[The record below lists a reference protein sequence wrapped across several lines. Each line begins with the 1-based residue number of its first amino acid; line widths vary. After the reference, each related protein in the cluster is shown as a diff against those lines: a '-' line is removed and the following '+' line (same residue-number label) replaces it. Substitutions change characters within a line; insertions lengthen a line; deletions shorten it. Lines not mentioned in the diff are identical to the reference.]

1 MKMTIADFKQNF
13 QYLQVDQRLSPDDR
27 KSAIGFA
34 LARGIA
40 YALDVPRSP
49 VTNARMF
56 YIEQLQTTVQQFLS
70 EVVEFYAFSLPS
82 VERLT
87 EQLWSM
93 RYKLVHCP
101 DFATDKSLVAL
112 CSAFDKETEILT
124 PRVRELFPQRE
135 IAYTAAQVT
144 RVLKGV

>member
-40 YALDVPRSP
+40 YALDVPPSP

-56 YIEQLQTTVQQFLS
+56 YIGQLQTTV
-70 EVVEFYAFSLPS
+70 
-82 VERLT
+82 
-87 EQLWSM
+87 
-93 RYKLVHCP
+93 
-101 DFATDKSLVAL
+101 
-112 CSAFDKETEILT
+112 
-124 PRVRELFPQRE
+124 
-135 IAYTAAQVT
+135 
-144 RVLKGV
+144 